1 MTQQSISFT
10 TAQQYINLDA
20 LQALTDFTT
29 AVTAYQAAPPTPPS
43 PLADTAIAMSA
54 AITAAQAVPTT
65 VSVSG
70 AINGTATVSLVLF
83 QEIVSALPALQ
94 AAFDAAEGSGD
105 AGDTLFAPTEAYLAA
120 LLGVHGS
127 NTVTVALDE
136 A

>member
-1 MTQQSISFT
+1 MPQTITFT

-20 LQALTDFTT
+20 LAPLTDFVA

-43 PLADTAIAMSA
+43 PLADTAIAMST
-54 AITAAQAVPTT
+54 AIAAAQAVPTT
-65 VSVSG
+65 VNLSG

-83 QEIVSALPALQ
+83 SEIEAALPALQ

-105 AGDTLFAPTEAYLAA
+105 SGDSLFQPTEAYLAA
-120 LLGVHGS
+120 LLGLQGS
-127 NTVTVALDE
+127 NTVTVNLDE